1 MSQHISRRRLLR
13 SAIKS
18 GVGFA
23 VLRQLNVA
31 PVRVLASCQPK
42 TDRADTD
49 FRPAFARLDDFIA
62 GHMRDVGAPRM
73 TLALANREGLLRTSR
88 SEERRV
94 GKECRSWW

>member
-31 PVRVLASCQPK
+31 PVRVLASYQPK

-62 GHMRDVGAPRM
+62 GHKL
-73 TLALANREGLLRTSR
+73 T
-88 SEERRV
+88 ERRLQCAANEIGAIV
-94 GKECRSWW
+94 RGNHNRNGFGQVQIAHYMSP